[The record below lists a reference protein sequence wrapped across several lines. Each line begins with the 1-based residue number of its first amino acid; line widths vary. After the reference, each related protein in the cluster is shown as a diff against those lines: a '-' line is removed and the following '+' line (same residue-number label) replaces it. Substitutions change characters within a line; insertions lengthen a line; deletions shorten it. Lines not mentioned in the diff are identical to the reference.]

1 MVRHEIKLKI
11 QDETELFSPLDP
23 DQNMLSEDVT
33 EYFRRNY
40 IHKHR
45 RRKEECTI
53 HIFTDTPVDEEKV
66 KKKIRNYYIQEMED
80 ISYEL
85 KKLTMKGIILGIVGA
100 AVLVLW
106 LFLSGSDSVNVE
118 ILSIVGWVGIWEAT
132 DIFVLERPELSLTKR
147 HLMTMREA
155 EIIITQS
162 PS

>member
-1 MVRHEIKLKI
+1 MIRHEIKLKI

-100 AVLVLW
+100 AVLALW

>member
-66 KKKIRNYYIQEMED
+66 KKQIRNYYIQEM
-80 ISYEL
+80 
-85 KKLTMKGIILGIVGA
+85 
-100 AVLVLW
+100 
-106 LFLSGSDSVNVE
+106 
-118 ILSIVGWVGIWEAT
+118 
-132 DIFVLERPELSLTKR
+132 
-147 HLMTMREA
+147 
-155 EIIITQS
+155 
-162 PS
+162 

>member
-100 AVLVLW
+100 AVLALW